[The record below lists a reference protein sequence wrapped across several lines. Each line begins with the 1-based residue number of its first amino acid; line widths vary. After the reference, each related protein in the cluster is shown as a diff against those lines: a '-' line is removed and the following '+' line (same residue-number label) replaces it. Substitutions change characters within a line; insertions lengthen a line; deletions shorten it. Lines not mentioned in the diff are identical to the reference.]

1 MITQTQLND
10 VIISGWKYNH
20 WELKGVPI
28 RLDIGPKD
36 IKKSEYVAVRRD
48 NGEKITMKRAGLKDD
63 LPALL
68 ETIQSSMF
76 AKARQQMT
84 AHTKVVT
91 QFDDFLK
98 HLENKCLLQ
107 APFCG
112 DKCCEE
118 EIKEMSKRD
127 ENLEPG
133 APSMGAKS
141 LCIPFN
147 QPAQIKPSDK
157 CIKPN
162 CDAKPQFY
170 TMFGRSY

>member
-1 MITQTQLND
+1 M
-10 VIISGWKYNH
+10 
-20 WELKGVPI
+20 
-28 RLDIGPKD
+28 
-36 IKKSEYVAVRRD
+36 AVRRD
-48 NGEKITMKRAGLKDD
+48 NGEKITMRKAGLKDD

-84 AHTKVVT
+84 DHTKVVT

-98 HLENKCLLQ
+98 HLEKKCLLQ

-147 QPAQIKPSDK
+147 QPAQIKSSDK

-162 CDAKPQFY
+162 CDKKPQFY